1 MRQPPRPPQAPLF
14 GAATWRKALLQGSVL
29 AVLALIVARW
39 PGFDVAGQRALVLT
53 LLLLGGGVLVW
64 LNGEPSSR
72 LSRVGGSIGLGLWLL
87 LQVIPGLNAFL
98 QLGPL
103 PGLLPVVLP
112 LALLLLLVSGRV
124 QAGAESGP
132 IQHPNR

>member
-1 MRQPPRPPQAPLF
+1 MAEKKAEAAPPAADAAGAQAAPKKGSKKKLIII
-14 GAATWRKALLQGSVL
+14 GA
-29 AVLALIVARW
+29 
-39 PGFDVAGQRALVLT
+39 VAGV
-53 LLLLGGGVLVW
+53 LLLGGGVLVW

-124 QAGAESGP
+124 QADAESGP